1 MNEING
7 IKEKNILH
15 RTTTNYFPVLMFA
28 YNYLSDFIWFNYS
41 TDNEKMMCIFAIL
54 IFLYCQMILYSTEK

>member
-7 IKEKNILH
+7 IKEKSILH

-28 YNYLSDFIWFNYS
+28 YNHLSDFIWSNYS
-41 TDNEKMMCIFAIL
+41 TNCDFDFFIL
-54 IFLYCQMILYSTEK
+54 SNDILFY

>member
-7 IKEKNILH
+7 IKEKSILH

-28 YNYLSDFIWFNYS
+28 YNYLSDFIWSNYL
-41 TDNEKMMCIFAIL
+41 TDNYVYLCDFVFFIL
-54 IFLYCQMILYSTEK
+54 SNDILFY